1 MLRHHRDVWD
11 PIRVTHLGQRSYD
24 RTTKAGHMT
33 AFDQIIIALPRPCE
47 TGAVH
52 IWVPA
57 FAGTAGCTWFH
68 PGRVGQTGQCRT
80 RNDRAFLVIASDA
93 PDGHATSGNDYLYK
107 MIFEVMIS

>member
-57 FAGTAGCTWFH
+57 PVMPGGGGEEMAGGPVPEIGASG
-68 PGRVGQTGQCRT
+68 PSPRVP
-80 RNDRAFLVIASDA
+80 AKV
-93 PDGHATSGNDYLYK
+93 P
-107 MIFEVMIS
+107 

>member
-1 MLRHHRDVWD
+1 VLRHHRDVWD

-52 IWVPA
+52 IWVPGSPRGVEPSA
-57 FAGTAGCTWFH
+57 EPMMGPGLTGGAAGEREQAERYCAAVASVAAG
-68 PGRVGQTGQCRT
+68 RQ
-80 RNDRAFLVIASDA
+80 LVSR
-93 PDGHATSGNDYLYK
+93 
-107 MIFEVMIS
+107 

>member
-52 IWVPA
+52 IWVPGSPGGA
-57 FAGTAGCTWFH
+57 AGEREQAERYCAAVASVAAG
-68 PGRVGQTGQCRT
+68 RQ
-80 RNDRAFLVIASDA
+80 LVSR
-93 PDGHATSGNDYLYK
+93 
-107 MIFEVMIS
+107 

>member
-47 TGAVH
+47 TGAAH

-57 FAGTAGCTWFH
+57 FPTELVRGLKAHGTTTGMSAGG
-68 PGRVGQTGQCRT
+68 
-80 RNDRAFLVIASDA
+80 AS
-93 PDGHATSGNDYLYK
+93 G
-107 MIFEVMIS
+107 